1 MAQLVTAE
9 DYSLWDSSDV
19 FLKQLALPEVDSLFL
34 QVFKIKTKQPQ
45 TNKQTQQQQKIK
57 TPKRQTKTFIF
68 EHNSVAYA
76 SFLVCVYSS
85 SLHASLFAV
94 LFLHCLLS
102 ENVRC
107 ELRVWLPLH

>member
-19 FLKQLALPEVDSLFL
+19 FLKQLTLPEVDSLFL

-57 TPKRQTKTFIF
+57 NPKRQTNKNFHI
-68 EHNSVAYA
+68 
-76 SFLVCVYSS
+76 
-85 SLHASLFAV
+85 
-94 LFLHCLLS
+94 
-102 ENVRC
+102 
-107 ELRVWLPLH
+107 